1 MDAQALFNEFIG
13 SEHGQAAIAALG
25 AQGISPE
32 DATTYLSHAT
42 AAAHAHVEEQGA
54 GLFGA
59 HAGRNFFAALA
70 SGMVKGDGLVGSL
83 KDGLEGALGG
93 RIVEALASRAGLD
106 PSTASAVAAA
116 ATPYISRFLHEKLSG

>member
-13 SEHGQAAIAALG
+13 SEHGQGAVAALG

-32 DATTYLSHAT
+32 DATTYLGHAT
-42 AAAHAHVEEQGA
+42 AAAHAHIEEQSG
-54 GLFGA
+54 GFFGE

-70 SGMVKGDGLVGSL
+70 SGVVKGDGFFGSI

-93 RIVEALASRAGLD
+93 RIVEALASRAGID
-106 PSTASAVAAA
+106 PSTASTVAAA
-116 ATPYISRFLHEKLSG
+116 ATPYITQFLHEKLSG